1 MTDNRA
7 ITWEET
13 DDPQACQTNSTVF
26 QEHTRDP
33 VRTPF
38 QWDDTMHAGFS
49 DAQRTWLPVHANYLA
64 RNLKAQTEATRST
77 FKLYQHL
84 IQLRKD
90 EIFRNG
96 TFRSMAVSPELFAF
110 VRTLPMRN
118 PVVVYINLGV
128 SRTINIADFLQA
140 TEIPPNVRGKVL
152 VVSNDSRYRIG
163 DLIFNPGR
171 FELARF
177 DAIAMELEDSS
188 QFTEAPTTQAPTT
201 TAGARSTLIASFL
214 LIVSAA
220 LLSKLN

>member
-49 DAQRTWLPVHANYLA
+49 NAERTWLPVHANYLV

-84 IQLRKD
+84 IQLRKE

-110 VRTLPMRN
+110 VRTLPTRN
-118 PVVVYINLGV
+118 PVVVYVNLGV
-128 SRTINIADFLQA
+128 LRTINIADFLQA
-140 TEIPPNVRGKVL
+140 AEIPPNVRGKVL

-163 DLIFNPGR
+163 DLIFDPRR

-177 DAIAMELEDSS
+177 DAIAMELEDGS
-188 QFTEAPTTQAPTT
+188 QFTEAPT